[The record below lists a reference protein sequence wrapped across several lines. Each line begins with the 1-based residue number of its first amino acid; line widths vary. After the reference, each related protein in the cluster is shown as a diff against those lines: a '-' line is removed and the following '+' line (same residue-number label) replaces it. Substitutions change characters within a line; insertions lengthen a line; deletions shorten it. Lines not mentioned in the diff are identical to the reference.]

1 VCSPTDWI
9 EASCAVVMVGL
20 TGLTLAVLR
29 AYAADTK
36 KIAKLTAEQIESG
49 QRPFLT
55 LEFPEGMNGPRE
67 HRDQGS
73 VRNRGKGTA
82 LNIEYTI
89 PRATRAAER
98 WPSPLPCDVDIQIP
112 FREIMPPRWQ
122 AMNGYVLEYD
132 SLSGRRYRTTLLMD
146 EAYRLETVFEEVEP
160 LSARPTPEFA

>member
-1 VCSPTDWI
+1 MYSPTDWI

-20 TGLTLAVLR
+20 TGLTLTVLF

-36 KIAKLTAEQIESG
+36 RIAKLTAEQIESG

-55 LEFPEGMNGPRE
+55 LEFPGGADGPRT
-67 HRDQGS
+67 HRDEGYIC
-73 VRNRGKGTA
+73 NRGKGIA

-89 PRATRAAER
+89 PRATKAAER
-98 WPSPLPCDVDIQIP
+98 WPTPLPCDGDRQIP

-132 SLSGRRYRTTLLMD
+132 SLSGRRYRTTVRMD
-146 EAYRLETVFEEVEP
+146 KAFRLETVFEEVEP
-160 LSARPTPEFA
+160 LSARPAPEFA